1 MAKSS
6 FEKLINSPIPL
17 LIDFYADWCGPCK
30 VFAPILKEIK
40 EEIGDQARIIKIN
53 VDKNEAL
60 SQKLGIR
67 SIPTT
72 HLYLNGELK
81 WEVPGVQ
88 TKTVILKKIHELLP
102 ER

>member
-6 FEKLINSPIPL
+6 FENLIQSPIPL

-40 EEIGDQARIIKIN
+40 DEIGDEARILKIN
-53 VDKNEAL
+53 VDKNQNL
-60 SQKLGIR
+60 SQKLNIM

-72 HLYLNGELK
+72 HIYKNGELK
-81 WEVPGVQ
+81 WQVSGVQ
-88 TKTVILKKIHELLP
+88 TKTVILKKIREFL
-102 ER
+102 